1 VEKLSED
8 YKRRK
13 ELADLNLKPEQ
24 IERLLAM
31 PEAAIKGFF
40 AILEDIGKEKTA
52 ID

>member
-1 VEKLSED
+1 MEKLSED
-8 YKRRK
+8 TKRRK
-13 ELADLNLKPEQ
+13 KLAELNLKPEQ

-31 PEAAIKGFF
+31 PEEAIRGFF